1 MQNYMN
7 ITRRKPNNFSKKKSI
22 TKLTDKEKALKY
34 ETELTLGI
42 KITNDLVT
50 KLDAKGN
57 YIKLNEKDKSYRHGF
72 LARHGRGTK

>member
-1 MQNYMN
+1 M
-7 ITRRKPNNFSKKKSI
+7 KKRF

-34 ETELTLGI
+34 ETELILGI

-57 YIKLNEKDKSYRHGF
+57 YIKLNEKDMSYRYGF